1 MPVIATAIEPHRVTR
16 IFFDCRD
23 APPEPLDLRR
33 IEQSVEQS
41 IAMSDATEDTH
52 SQIAYRTNEP
62 ETSWR
67 DID

>member
-1 MPVIATAIEPHRVTR
+1 MPVIVTAIEPHRVTR

-41 IAMSDATEDTH
+41 IAISDATEDTH
-52 SQIAYRTNEP
+52 SQIA
-62 ETSWR
+62 
-67 DID
+67 